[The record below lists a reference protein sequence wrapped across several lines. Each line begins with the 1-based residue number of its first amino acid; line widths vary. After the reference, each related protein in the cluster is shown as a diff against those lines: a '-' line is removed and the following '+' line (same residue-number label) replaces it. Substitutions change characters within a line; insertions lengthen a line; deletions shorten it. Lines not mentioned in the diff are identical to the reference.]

1 MASFVTN
8 SGLDIVTAALHAY
21 ASRFKFLQW
30 GEGSGQSVTS
40 TDVANEGNISE
51 DRVDGTSSQQ
61 TTTTTNDTYRV
72 VGTLT
77 AEGARAIT
85 EVGVFDAA
93 GSGSPPTGGNMGV
106 YGDFSVINLAASDS
120 IAFTVNV
127 VFDQA

>member
-1 MASFVTN
+1 MASFVTD
-8 SGLDIVTAALHAY
+8 SGLGIITAALHAY
-21 ASRFKFLQW
+21 TSRFKYLQW

-61 TTTTTNDTYRV
+61 TTTTTSDTYRV

-106 YGDFSVINLAASDS
+106 YGDFSVINLATSDS

>member
-1 MASFVTN
+1 MASFVTD
-8 SGLDIVTAALHAY
+8 SGLGMVTAALHGY
-21 ASRFKFLQW
+21 ASRPKYLQW

-40 TDVANEGNISE
+40 TDVANEGNIAE

-77 AEGARAIT
+77 AEGTRAIT
-85 EVGVFDAA
+85 ELGVFDAA
-93 GSGSPPTGGNMGV
+93 GSGSPPTGGDMGI
-106 YGDFSVINLAASDS
+106 YGDFSVINLSASDS